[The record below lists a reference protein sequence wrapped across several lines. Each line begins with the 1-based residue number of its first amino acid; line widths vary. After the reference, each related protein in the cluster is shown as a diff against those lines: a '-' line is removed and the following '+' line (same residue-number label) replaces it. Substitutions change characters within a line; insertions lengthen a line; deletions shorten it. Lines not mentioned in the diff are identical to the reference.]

1 MAGKKA
7 GDGAKKPAM
16 VRKSV
21 TVEAAK
27 LERARQVLGTDS
39 DAEVLRL
46 ALDHLLS
53 HFDGSH
59 GEEE

>member
-1 MAGKKA
+1 MAARKRKEDA
-7 GDGAKKPAM
+7 PPQL

-21 TVEAAK
+21 MIDPAK
-27 LERARQVLGTDS
+27 LEQAKKVLGASS

-53 HFDGSH
+53 HFTGH
-59 GEEE
+59 GGGEEE

>member
-7 GDGAKKPAM
+7 GGGAKQPEM
-16 VRKSV
+16 VRKTL
-21 TVEAAK
+21 TVDAAK
-27 LERARQVLGTDS
+27 LERARQVLGADS
-39 DAEVLRL
+39 DAEVLRQ

-53 HFDGSH
+53 HFAPSH